1 MELSIIY
8 TLGRYILWFF
18 LAYSIYLTYIAVV
31 KPMVFWYKY
40 KKYNNVYVN
49 KFFIPLLGD
58 LYYHVKDMR
67 AGRVHYYHKTEQA
80 QFLKDY
86 DLQVKLEGVNP
97 VILIESNKALEEFA
111 ALQPHI
117 IDRAFEYKGLT
128 KAVPLSFI
136 NIRTTQKTFD
146 RRKLFSSLLN
156 LNQSSK
162 YIPGMIDACQT
173 MIDGMDDKGNY
184 DFLHQMN

>member
-1 MELSIIY
+1 MELTFLY
-8 TLGRYILWFF
+8 TIGRYILWFL
-18 LAYSIYLTYIAVV
+18 LAYSLYLVYISVV
-31 KPMVFWYKY
+31 KPMIFWFKF

-49 KFFIPLLGD
+49 RFFIPLLGD
-58 LYYHVKDMR
+58 LYYHLKDMR
-67 AGRVHYYHKTEQA
+67 AGRVHYFHKTEQD
-80 QFLKDY
+80 LKGI
-86 DLQVKLEGVNP
+86 DLQVKLEGLNP
-97 VILIESNKALEEFA
+97 ILLIESNKALEEFA

-128 KAVPLSFI
+128 KAVPESFI
-136 NIRTTQKTFD
+136 NVRTNQKTFD

-162 YIPGMIDACQT
+162 YIPGMIDACQD
-173 MIDGMDDKGNY
+173 MIDGMDNKGNY